1 MGFYAVVFFSHF
13 NLNISSF
20 AINLKFSSVKKKIAK
35 TFIIYQTLI
44 TFAIFKKN
52 IAKNN
57 VSLVFFSRL
66 QCSTRFESL
75 AR

>member
-20 AINLKFSSVKKKIAK
+20 AINLKFSSVKKK